1 MKAKRQR
8 KEARILSDKDQGSLL
23 WRTAKNYWFLIPVV
37 LGTFFLFHYVFFLGY
52 VPSESMEPTLDIG
65 SGVFAIRTEPGELH
79 HGDVVIFD
87 APDGSSEIWIKRVIG
102 LPGDEIAI
110 RSDGVYRNGQKLS
123 EEYVNPDETPV
134 YTEESYAVPAGKVFV
149 MGDNRNRSNDSRFWD
164 EPFLSEEEIDGKAVL
179 KFPVKPGCKSG
190 VGVL

>member
-1 MKAKRQR
+1 M
-8 KEARILSDKDQGSLL
+8 EAITLNDKDQGSFL

-65 SGVFAIRTEPGELH
+65 SGVFAVRTEPGELH

-123 EEYVNPDETPV
+123 EE
-134 YTEESYAVPAGKVFV
+134 
-149 MGDNRNRSNDSRFWD
+149 
-164 EPFLSEEEIDGKAVL
+164 
-179 KFPVKPGCKSG
+179 
-190 VGVL
+190 